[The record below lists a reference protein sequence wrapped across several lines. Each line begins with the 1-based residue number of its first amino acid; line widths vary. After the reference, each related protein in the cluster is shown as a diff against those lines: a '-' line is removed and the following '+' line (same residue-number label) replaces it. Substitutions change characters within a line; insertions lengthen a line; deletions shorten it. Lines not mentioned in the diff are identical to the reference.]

1 MTTIDPW
8 EEAAECE
15 RSLQAEVDP
24 ERQEILEK
32 LRDLW
37 IALGNESSWMTDPEF
52 AKEIEAIA
60 HVQSDALPRTHSD
73 VLH

>member
-37 IALGNESSWMTDPEF
+37 IALGNETSWMTDREF

-60 HVQSDALPRTHSD
+60 RAQSDVLPRTHSD
-73 VLH
+73 MLH

>member
-1 MTTIDPW
+1 MKTIDPW
-8 EEAAECE
+8 KEAAECE

-24 ERQEILEK
+24 ERQSILEK

-37 IALGNESSWMTDPEF
+37 IALGNETSWMADPDF

-60 HVQSDALPRTHSD
+60 RAQSDALPRTHSGM
-73 VLH
+73 LH